1 MVQVFFIVS
10 VFVNTFCQ
18 RASNSINN
26 CLIKVAS
33 SLMLFVCHNIHYTL
47 HATKNCRSLR
57 TQAVIWCTT
66 ASNINKCL
74 FLMKNKA
81 SSFHPLKFT
90 FNMTAFD
97 LPQETTSSENSDS
110 KFKGIIIKLN
120 VGGTSFSTFHGTL
133 AKSNYFANLL
143 STQSMTSKTLLNKE
157 EIFIDRSGELFRDIL
172 FYLRTG
178 FVTSSDKKKLLSLK
192 KEAEFYQLKEMIEA
206 VKCREQSITETNKS
220 IPICICDVDILDPA
234 NDGTKKYV
242 ATKAANGKVFVYQV
256 IGVIDVF
263 FSSYCDYHQKHG
275 CDNCSKQKLILRPC
289 NKKLV

>member
-1 MVQVFFIVS
+1 
-10 VFVNTFCQ
+10 
-18 RASNSINN
+18 
-26 CLIKVAS
+26 
-33 SLMLFVCHNIHYTL
+33 
-47 HATKNCRSLR
+47 
-57 TQAVIWCTT
+57 
-66 ASNINKCL
+66 
-74 FLMKNKA
+74 
-81 SSFHPLKFT
+81 
-90 FNMTAFD
+90 MTAFD

-206 VKCREQSITETNKS
+206 IQQMMVQRSMSQLKQQMVKFSFIKS
-220 IPICICDVDILDPA
+220 SA
-234 NDGTKKYV
+234 
-242 ATKAANGKVFVYQV
+242 
-256 IGVIDVF
+256 
-263 FSSYCDYHQKHG
+263 
-275 CDNCSKQKLILRPC
+275 
-289 NKKLV
+289 